1 MPYYYHTQAI
11 ASSIERASVGTLKIM
26 NAQQFTPV
34 IQQDLLSDIDLEKLP
49 REVEAQQPTT
59 DLTQRD
65 LLSDI
70 SLEKLPKEV
79 KEWAEKL
86 PWKERRYVLSLCHLM
101 CASTPEVQAQF
112 LDEYTADGLVS
123 RMLQDRDT
131 KQRVKKYLEWFRID
145 TELSESV
152 LRSYIRQFYIHSA
165 QDVHRK
171 PNLYLESVLQLVVS
185 TEERNNV
192 FYYILGFEIIKMM
205 FQMSWLQHERL
216 YRLQKNQEE
225 FLQTYIKPIQYAHRI
240 NGIISPK
247 NEKVFFAKRD
257 YFVQTPEISN
267 KKLVEL
273 VIATFATEVVV
284 NFGFSIIRHLRFFLF
299 DYEYVFRPEQE
310 GIFS

>member
-1 MPYYYHTQAI
+1 MMNVQ
-11 ASSIERASVGTLKIM
+11 SSA
-26 NAQQFTPV
+26 TP
-34 IQQDLLSDIDLEKLP
+34 
-49 REVEAQQPTT
+49 
-59 DLTQRD
+59 LTQPD

-70 SLEKLPKEV
+70 SLEKLPVEV
-79 KEWAEKL
+79 KQWAEKL

-131 KQRVKKYLEWFRID
+131 KQRVWKYLQWFRID
-145 TELSESV
+145 TELSESI
-152 LRSYIRQFYIHSA
+152 LRGYIRQFYIHSA
-165 QDVHRK
+165 QDLHRR
-171 PNLYLESVLQLVVS
+171 PNLYLESVLQLIVS

-216 YRLQKNQEE
+216 YRLQKNQED
-225 FLQTYIKPIQYAHRI
+225 FLQTYIKPIQHAHRI
-240 NGIISPK
+240 NGIISPR

-267 KKLVEL
+267 KKLIEL
-273 VIATFATEVVV
+273 VIATFTTEVAI
-284 NFGFSIIRHLRFFLF
+284 NFGFSIIRHLRFFSF
-299 DYEYVFRPEQE
+299 DYEYVFKSEQE
-310 GIFS
+310 GIFN